1 MPFNPF
7 DLTKVWPHGK
17 YPLIDVGVLNSTAIR
32 KTTLPK
38 WNNPVFRPPML
49 SPASATVRT
58 KCYSFAFSPTPM
70 HTAIAWG
77 ETMKIYR
84 SIVRVVRCIITIA
97 MVPCALM
104 KTAVARPIM
113 SPTVLDGPVED
124 AKYKEPPLKCSG
136 DATRYNHRDGN
147 DDYTQPGNL
156 FRLMTSAQRQRLF
169 ENIARAM
176 QGVPQK
182 IIARQISHFPK
193 PTPPT
198 AKASNKH

>member
-1 MPFNPF
+1 
-7 DLTKVWPHGK
+7 
-17 YPLIDVGVLNSTAIR
+17 
-32 KTTLPK
+32 
-38 WNNPVFRPPML
+38 
-49 SPASATVRT
+49 
-58 KCYSFAFSPTPM
+58 
-70 HTAIAWG
+70 
-77 ETMKIYR
+77 MKIYR
-84 SIVRVVRCIITIA
+84 SIVPRCPVHNYYRDGA
-97 MVPCALM
+97 MRFDENSGGATNYEPN
-104 KTAVARPIM
+104 
-113 SPTVLDGPVED
+113 SFDGPVED

-176 QGVPQK
+176 QGVSAK
-182 IIARQISHFPK
+182 KSLLVKSAIFPK